1 MTPDT
6 NERQSARSDAQRIER
21 LKQKYDPAA
30 IDNGMRLRPDDFLD
44 ELEWRDRID
53 QHYTRSWLEFTYGGL
68 FTRKVLDDRTRLLVS
83 VAQFLAMNELE
94 EFERQIPS
102 ALAAGA
108 TPREVLEIVL
118 QSTVYI
124 GYIKAGRGARLCV
137 NVLERLG
144 RLDEITETQ
153 LPLEGRMPERSL
165 AKERRSWPATQS
177 AEEAAWRERTLEKYG
192 WSGVSTRIRTQNH
205 QSNETIDNYDRVDPH
220 YLKLW
225 FDFIYGEMYPRGI
238 IDDRTRLLM
247 MVGICLALNEPVQLE
262 NHIRGAML
270 LGANAREVLEVI
282 VNSTAYVGMPT
293 TVQTVRVLLRV
304 AKDENRLGELSET
317 PRPSLP

>member
-1 MTPDT
+1 MTNDDRT
-6 NERQSARSDAQRIER
+6 AK

-30 IDNGMRLRPDDFLD
+30 IDNGLKLRPDDFID

-53 QHYTRSWLEFTYGGL
+53 QHYARSWLTFTYGGL
-68 FTRKVLDDRTRLLVS
+68 FTRKGLDERTRLLVA
-83 VAQFLAMNELE
+83 VAQFLAMGEME
-94 EFERQIPS
+94 EFERQIPG

-108 TPREVLEIVL
+108 TPREVLEIIL

-124 GYIKAGRGARLCV
+124 GYVKAGRGAKLCV
-137 NVLERLG
+137 KVIEKLG
-144 RLDEITETQ
+144 RLNELTETQ

-165 AKERRSWPATQS
+165 DAERKQWPAAKS
-177 AEEAAWRERTLEKYG
+177 PEESAWRERILEKYG
-192 WSGVSTRIRTQNH
+192 WKGVSTRIRTQNH
-205 QSNETIDNYDRVDPH
+205 QSNETINNYDRIDPH
-220 YLKLW
+220 YLQLW

-270 LGANAREVLEVI
+270 HGATPREVLEVC
-282 VNSTAYVGMPT
+282 VQSTAYCGMPT
-293 TVQTVRVLLRV
+293 TVQVVRVVERV
-304 AKDENRLGELSET
+304 AKEQNRASELGA
-317 PRPSLP
+317 

>member
-1 MTPDT
+1 MTS
-6 NERQSARSDAQRIER
+6 NNKEQRSARSDAQRIEQF
-21 LKQKYDPAA
+21 KQKYDAVA

-44 ELEWRDRID
+44 EVEWRDMID

-68 FTRKVLDDRTRLLVS
+68 FMRKGLDDRTRLLVS
-83 VAQFLAMNELE
+83 IAQFLALGELE

-102 ALAAGA
+102 ALGAGA
-108 TPREVLEIVL
+108 SPREVLEIIL

-124 GYIKAGRGARLCV
+124 GYIKASRGARLCV
-137 NVLERLG
+137 KVLERLG
-144 RLDEITETQ
+144 RLDEITNTQ

-165 AKERRSWPATQS
+165 ADEQRRWPAAKS
-177 AEEAAWRERTLEKYG
+177 AEETAWRERLLEKYG

-205 QSNETIDNYDRVDPH
+205 QSNESINNYDRVDPH

-225 FDFIYGEMYPRGI
+225 FDFIYGELYPRGI

-262 NHIRGAML
+262 NHIRGALL

-282 VNSTAYVGMPT
+282 VHSTAYVGMPT
-293 TVQTVRVLLRV
+293 TVQTVRVL
-304 AKDENRLGELSET
+304 NR
-317 PRPSLP
+317 